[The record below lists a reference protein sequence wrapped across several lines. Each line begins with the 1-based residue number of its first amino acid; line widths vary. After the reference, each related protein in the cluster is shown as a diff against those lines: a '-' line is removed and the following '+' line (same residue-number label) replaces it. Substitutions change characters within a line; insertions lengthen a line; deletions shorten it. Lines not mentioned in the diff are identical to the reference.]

1 MRLPLLAMLL
11 VGILAGAAPRSVAAQ
26 DCSSATRRP
35 RLDSSRDTNNA
46 GAYYY
51 YGLSQLPK
59 YPKRAAE
66 AFCWAERLDPS
77 WALPLY
83 GRWTALLLN
92 QPSWRLLAY
101 LGGDESVVHSPE
113 ILRIDSLKYRALL
126 RDPLLYERLDEL
138 LYREV
143 IANLTAGELTLY
155 DIGGSSAQGRAW
167 MAYGRGD
174 FALALSEYARAI
186 HAKPDNF
193 ALHGARARVFY
204 LTLQFDSSRVEFET
218 MLAGFRNRRKDKIVY
233 VYQSEALTLF
243 AIGKTYEAEGNLDS
257 ARAAYGQ
264 ALVEDLSF
272 YSAHAAYGRLAFA
285 RGDTA
290 TAASEYGLAVE
301 LAGDDAALRHRYGLV
316 LIAAGLSAQAAEQF
330 SQAIATAPDCA
341 DPYFPL
347 AYLQDQSGFNREAMT
362 NYEAFL
368 RRAPQAMDGQIRAA
382 RARLALLRAA
392 SPGPAPQ

>member
-1 MRLPLLAMLL
+1 MRLPLLAVLL

-285 RGDTA
+285 REAPPRPPTNTGWQWSWRGTMPRSDTG
-290 TAASEYGLAVE
+290 TGWCSLPRGLA
-301 LAGDDAALRHRYGLV
+301 LKPPSN
-316 LIAAGLSAQAAEQF
+316 SARR
-330 SQAIATAPDCA
+330 SP
-341 DPYFPL
+341 
-347 AYLQDQSGFNREAMT
+347 
-362 NYEAFL
+362 L
-368 RRAPQAMDGQIRAA
+368 RRTVRTPTSHWRICRIRAA
-382 RARLALLRAA
+382 STGR
-392 SPGPAPQ
+392 Q